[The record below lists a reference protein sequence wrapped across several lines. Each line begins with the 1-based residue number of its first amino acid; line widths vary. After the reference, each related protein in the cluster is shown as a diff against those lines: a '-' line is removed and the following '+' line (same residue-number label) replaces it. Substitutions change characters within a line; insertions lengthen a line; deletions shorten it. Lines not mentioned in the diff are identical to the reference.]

1 MAANGGPAAAAAAA
15 PPKRRLDWSLSSSLG
30 NLAWLN
36 RLMPAT
42 GEDVAQGGLGAK
54 EAQPDYTQDPDNKP
68 PYAYNLLIYEAIK
81 ACDKDKVTLGE
92 IYTKIM
98 EKYAYYRMRPKE
110 TAWKN
115 SIRHNLT
122 VHDCFVKINRDK
134 SKNETGKGGFWTVD
148 EELAKEDVDFGPKDP
163 HKVGNRNRKRRR
175 QEAAVDKAGGKA
187 SKKMNAAPSQKKKQK
202 APSGKQKKEAVAMSD
217 YIYNPDPADNLD
229 RYDVAALEG
238 SALPMG
244 PRVEVTEDAPEEL
257 DVSSFMADDF
267 SESQILK
274 TLASNLANDIP
285 DDGPG
290 ENGGLNPGASGV
302 FGNSFAKLVG
312 SIGGMGGM
320 KSFSGLFNES
330 FVGMFAQPPPQSSP
344 SQLSSDDAH
353 GHPK

>member
-1 MAANGGPAAAAAAA
+1 M
-15 PPKRRLDWSLSSSLG
+15 WLG
-30 NLAWLN
+30 SRA
-36 RLMPAT
+36 
-42 GEDVAQGGLGAK
+42 GQ
-54 EAQPDYTQDPDNKP
+54 
-68 PYAYNLLIYEAIK
+68 
-81 ACDKDKVTLGE
+81 VTLGE

-187 SKKMNAAPSQKKKQK
+187 SKKINAAPSQKKKQK

-229 RYDVAALEG
+229 RCTSPESSSISARADPRPAALVDDVAALEG